1 MAANEDELHYIE
13 VFQNCF
19 NKIAHKQQ
27 GNISTILSPSLS
39 TRPKHPTHPPAR
51 PPTRPPIAPM
61 HHYFHY
67 FEPTQASLSPNLPAL
82 PTPNPH
88 FPTTLAVRSS
98 DDHLFL
104 MYKSRGDSMPYVMPY
119 GSSGDSHSH
128 EEVLLQMGQPVQGS
142 HPPQTGVPVGVQSH
156 YHQLGGDHHMH
167 HTHHH
172 MAPPTGPNGT
182 QTQSSASDTQYFP
195 PFCDTQRGTLYG
207 SDASSYYLDSGDW
220 NGQSNYHAFG
230 PPQPQTPQPVQ
241 ASPVSSVSSG
251 GVGGVGAVPTQA
263 YLHDNIYENSPIISS
278 LPPMSSFRAQT
289 GPSVAH
295 PTVSPSSVFVSP
307 TGTTTSGS
315 PSLTTQSAS
324 GEAIGKALASIY
336 SSGSGVA
343 NADHTPS
350 SYSGSASSTPV
361 SSPQTWPSRL
371 TTTTTTASFA
381 NTTDAT
387 DAHLHTLQS
396 AQLDDQFE
404 DAIHLLRDHTEHSR
418 GVMGER
424 LDDAIDILRNH
435 AEGAPNYLTANLTQ
449 LESHVVCIASD
460 VVVDP
465 QSGNPFAFDNSQ
477 PSPSS
482 LEAGRSGVV
491 TNVNPSQLR
500 CDSAPP
506 PTAPTTS
513 KKGSARSTPNAN
525 GSNNANSHGKGSKRS
540 RSRYSSSADE
550 DDPPEI
556 KVEREKERRQA
567 NNARER
573 IRVRDINE
581 AFKELG
587 RMVVIHL
594 KCDKAQTKLN
604 ILHQAVDVITSLEQ
618 QVRERNLNPKTAC
631 LKRREEEKSEE
642 ASGGGPKFVHHM
654 TANQT
659 NPNVNAIS
667 I

>member
-1 MAANEDELHYIE
+1 E
-13 VFQNCF
+13 
-19 NKIAHKQQ
+19 
-27 GNISTILSPSLS
+27 
-39 TRPKHPTHPPAR
+39 
-51 PPTRPPIAPM
+51 
-61 HHYFHY
+61 
-67 FEPTQASLSPNLPAL
+67 
-82 PTPNPH
+82 
-88 FPTTLAVRSS
+88 
-98 DDHLFL
+98 
-104 MYKSRGDSMPYVMPY
+104 KSRGDSLPYVMPY
-119 GSSGDSHSH
+119 GSSGDSHTH
-128 EEVLLQMGQPVQGS
+128 EDVLLQMGGQPVQSS

-251 GVGGVGAVPTQA
+251 GVGTVPTHPTQA

-289 GPSVAH
+289 GQSVAH

-307 TGTTTSGS
+307 TGTATSGS

-361 SSPQTWPSRL
+361 SSPQTWPARL

-396 AQLDDQFE
+396 AHIDDQFE

-435 AEGAPNYLTANLTQ
+435 AEGAPNYLTSNLTQ
-449 LESHVVCIASD
+449 LESHV
-460 VVVDP
+460 
-465 QSGNPFAFDNSQ
+465 

-482 LEAGRSGVV
+482 LETGRSGVTV
-491 TNVNPSQLR
+491 NVNASQLR

-506 PTAPTTS
+506 PSGATTS
-513 KKGSARSTPNAN
+513 KKGKGSTPNAN

-540 RSRYSSSADE
+540 RSRYSSSGDE

-642 ASGGGPKFVHHM
+642 ASGGGAPKFVHHM
-654 TANQT
+654 NANQT
-659 NPNVNAIS
+659 SPNINAIS
-667 I
+667 IDPMRISTIV

>member
-1 MAANEDELHYIE
+1 MLYGLSHSFIYRKMAANEDELHYIE

-19 NKIAHKQQ
+19 NKIAHKQ
-27 GNISTILSPSLS
+27 TDK
-39 TRPKHPTHPPAR
+39 T
-51 PPTRPPIAPM
+51 
-61 HHYFHY
+61 
-67 FEPTQASLSPNLPAL
+67 
-82 PTPNPH
+82 
-88 FPTTLAVRSS
+88 
-98 DDHLFL
+98 
-104 MYKSRGDSMPYVMPY
+104 RGDSMPYVMPY
-119 GSSGDSHSH
+119 GSSGDSHTH
-128 EEVLLQMGQPVQGS
+128 DDVLLQMGQSVQPPP
-142 HPPQTGVPVGVQSH
+142 HPGQSGVPVGVQSH

-167 HTHHH
+167 HH
-172 MAPPTGPNGT
+172 MAPPPSTGPNGT
-182 QTQSSASDTQYFP
+182 QNQSNASDTQYFP

-241 ASPVSSVSSG
+241 ASPVSVSS
-251 GVGGVGAVPTQA
+251 VTSGGVGAVPTQA
-263 YLHDNIYENSPIISS
+263 YLHDNIFENSPILSS

-289 GPSVAH
+289 GPQVAH

-307 TGTTTSGS
+307 IATGTTTSSGS
-315 PSLTTQSAS
+315 PSLTTQSES

-343 NADHTPS
+343 NTDHTPS

-361 SSPQTWPSRL
+361 SSPQTWPTRL
-371 TTTTTTASFA
+371 STTTTTSFA

-396 AQLDDQFE
+396 AQIDDQFE
-404 DAIHLLRDHTEHSR
+404 DAIHLLSNHTEHSR

-435 AEGAPNYLTANLTQ
+435 AEGPPNYLTSNLTH
-449 LESHVVCIASD
+449 LESHV
-460 VVVDP
+460 
-465 QSGNPFAFDNSQ
+465 
-477 PSPSS
+477 PSTSS
-482 LEAGRSGVV
+482 LEADRTGV
-491 TNVNPSQLR
+491 NASNINASQLR

-506 PTAPTTS
+506 PGTTIGKKS
-513 KKGSARSTPNAN
+513 KTSNAN
-525 GSNNANSHGKGSKRS
+525 GSNSTNSHGKGSKRS
-540 RSRYSSSADE
+540 RSRYSSADE
-550 DDPPEI
+550 DDAPPEI

-642 ASGGGPKFVHHM
+642 ASGVSVGGVGAPKFVHHM
-654 TANQT
+654 TPPNCTPNQT
-659 NPNVNAIS
+659 NLN
-667 I
+667 

>member
-19 NKIAHKQQ
+19 NKIAQKQT
-27 GNISTILSPSLS
+27 N
-39 TRPKHPTHPPAR
+39 
-51 PPTRPPIAPM
+51 
-61 HHYFHY
+61 
-67 FEPTQASLSPNLPAL
+67 
-82 PTPNPH
+82 
-88 FPTTLAVRSS
+88 
-98 DDHLFL
+98 D
-104 MYKSRGDSMPYVMPY
+104 KSRGDMPYVMPY
-119 GSSGDSHSH
+119 GSSADSHSH
-128 EEVLLQMGQPVQGS
+128 DEVLLQMGQTVQPT
-142 HPPQTGVPVGVQSH
+142 HANTGVAVGLQSH
-156 YHQLGGDHHMH
+156 YHQLGDHHMH
-167 HTHHH
+167 HSHHH
-172 MAPPTGPNGT
+172 LQSQTAGPNGS
-182 QTQSSASDTQYFP
+182 TQSQTSANDTQYFP

-220 NGQSNYHAFG
+220 NGQSSYHAFG
-230 PPQPQTPQPVQ
+230 APQPPTPQAVQ
-241 ASPVSSVSSG
+241 ASPSSVGSG
-251 GVGGVGAVPTQA
+251 SVATVPTQA
-263 YLHDNIYENSPIISS
+263 YLHESIYDNSPIISS

-289 GPSVAH
+289 AGPSVGH
-295 PTVSPSSVFVSP
+295 TVTHSSASNTSAYVSP
-307 TGTTTSGS
+307 TGTTMTTSGTS
-315 PSLTTQSAS
+315 PSLTTQPAS
-324 GEAIGKALASIY
+324 GETIGKALASIY

-350 SYSGSASSTPV
+350 SYSGSTTSTPV
-361 SSPQTWPSRL
+361 SSPQTWPTRL
-371 TTTTTTASFA
+371 AQNTNSSASFA

-387 DAHLHTLQS
+387 DQHLHTLQS
-396 AQLDDQFE
+396 AQIDDQFE
-404 DAIHLLRDHTEHSR
+404 DAIHLLRDHGEHSR

-435 AEGAPNYLTANLTQ
+435 AEGAPNYHSSNLTQ
-449 LESHVVCIASD
+449 LESHV
-460 VVVDP
+460 
-465 QSGNPFAFDNSQ
+465 
-477 PSPSS
+477 PSPSTI
-482 LEAGRSGVV
+482 EAGRSGGSGVT
-491 TNVNPSQLR
+491 TNVNASQLR

-506 PTAPTTS
+506 PTVATTS
-513 KKGSARSTPNAN
+513 KKSSSARSTPNAN
-525 GSNNANSHGKGSKRS
+525 GSNSTTTHAKGSKRS
-540 RSRYSSSADE
+540 RSRYSSADE

-642 ASGGGPKFVHHM
+642 AGSGSAPKYVNVHHSHM
-654 TANQT
+654 TAGQT
-659 NPNVNAIS
+659 NPNVTAITIDPMRLSTLAPS
-667 I
+667 ITSSGQPQ